1 MSEQDKQTTLADISA
16 IKIENPKGSGFT
28 MEGKS
33 NDVLMG
39 TKLINIF
46 IGENSAGKSRF
57 LRKLLVDNFF
67 DFDINSDFKEQ
78 ILPII
83 KKLAYHPTN
92 PNTPNLK
99 IKNRY
104 SEIIY
109 KAMSHDDKDILDNA
123 TEQVINNAIEQ
134 DSLALFSS
142 ISLSDIIK
150 KRNSGLTPSLVDKL
164 TKISHDCNSINQFL
178 ENREYIPILR
188 GLRPLSS
195 ENDVFKTRTEKDYF
209 VYIERNIDI
218 YTGYLLYN
226 DLVHSLLGME
236 SERENVKKFEQ
247 YLSIYFFEGKQIT
260 LIPKKDRE
268 GSINPNDVVYIK
280 IGNEP
285 MLPIYQLGDGIQA
298 LIILTVRPF
307 LTTEP
312 TMFFIEE
319 PEQHLHAG
327 MQRALIEALRACPQ
341 HKYFFTTQSNHFI
354 DLSIES
360 HDIALFSVKKTLDI
374 DNNANSVIVNQQ
386 DRSDI
391 LKDLGVLGSSVLL
404 ANCSIWV
411 EGITDKLYLRVYLSR
426 FINDLKKI
434 SESETHSP
442 EERKINR
449 SRYHKL
455 QSFNENLHYVFVE
468 YQGSNI
474 THWNFFDSDDEKSTP
489 AKKIN
494 KDILL
499 IADKDIDSKGTRVD
513 TLKSALNDNFQLLDY
528 KEIENY
534 IPHKIIIETA
544 KKRWNT
550 FNGKGKC
557 RINTAKLHKLKFN
570 NISTGIGRTL
580 EKAVIY
586 SDDVKKDRKFFE
598 DKSGTIKDKVKFCET
613 ACHLMES
620 GETDWELTDE
630 LRTLCDTVW
639 TFIEK
644 HNQVR

>member
-1 MSEQDKQTTLADISA
+1 MSYQDKKVTLADVSA
-16 IKIENPKGSGFT
+16 IKIDNPVGNGFT

-33 NDVLMG
+33 NDVFMG
-39 TKLINIF
+39 IKLINIF

-57 LRKLLVDNFF
+57 LRTLLVDKFIQFEIKLESEVN
-67 DFDINSDFKEQ
+67 FKEV
-78 ILPII
+78 LFN
-83 KKLAYHPTN
+83 LAYHDTSTSRIATKN
-92 PNTPNLK
+92 HESAFLHDNIDKITSNTLNSALYTEIIETIKTKLSETYNRKPSNNEINIFFKNALKNNL
-99 IKNRY
+99 ITEL
-104 SEIIY
+104 SEI
-109 KAMSHDDKDILDNA
+109 
-123 TEQVINNAIEQ
+123 
-134 DSLALFSS
+134 DSL
-142 ISLSDIIK
+142 
-150 KRNSGLTPSLVDKL
+150 
-164 TKISHDCNSINQFL
+164 CNYIAQYITT
-178 ENREYIPILR
+178 RCYIPILR
-188 GLRPLSS
+188 SLRPV
-195 ENDVFKTRTEKDYF
+195 NIKQDTFKDRTMKDYF
-209 VYIERNIDI
+209 YRIDKDINI
-218 YTGYLLYN
+218 YTGHSLYS
-226 DLVHSLLGME
+226 DLEYSLLGME
-236 SERENVKKFEQ
+236 SDRENVRRFEK
-247 YLSIYFFEGKQIT
+247 YLSVHFFEGKPIT

-268 GSINPNDVVYIK
+268 DAERQNDVVYIK
-280 IGNEP
+280 IGDEP
-285 MLPIYQLGDGIQA
+285 MQPIYEVGDGLQSI
-298 LIILTVRPF
+298 IILTVRPF

-312 TMFFIEE
+312 TIFFIEE

-374 DNNANSVIVNQQ
+374 NNKANSVIINQQ

-391 LKDLGVLGSSVLL
+391 LKDLGVLASSVLL
-404 ANCSIWV
+404 SNCSIWV
-411 EGITDKLYLRVYLSR
+411 EGITDKFYLRVYLNR
-426 FINDLKKI
+426 FIKDLKI
-434 SESETHSP
+434 ASESETSSP
-442 EERKINR
+442 EKQKNNLK
-449 SRYHKL
+449 RYHKL
-455 QSFNENLHYVFVE
+455 RSLNENLHYVFVE

-534 IPHKIIIETA
+534 IPQKIIIETA

-550 FNGKGKC
+550 FNGKGEC
-557 RINTAKLHKLKFN
+557 RIDVAKLHKLKFD

-580 EKAVIY
+580 EKAIIY

-620 GETDWELTDE
+620 GEIDWELTDE

>member
-1 MSEQDKQTTLADISA
+1 
-16 IKIENPKGSGFT
+16 
-28 MEGKS
+28 
-33 NDVLMG
+33 
-39 TKLINIF
+39 
-46 IGENSAGKSRF
+46 
-57 LRKLLVDNFF
+57 
-67 DFDINSDFKEQ
+67 
-78 ILPII
+78 
-83 KKLAYHPTN
+83 
-92 PNTPNLK
+92 
-99 IKNRY
+99 
-104 SEIIY
+104 
-109 KAMSHDDKDILDNA
+109 
-123 TEQVINNAIEQ
+123 
-134 DSLALFSS
+134 
-142 ISLSDIIK
+142 
-150 KRNSGLTPSLVDKL
+150 RNSGLTPSLVDKL
-164 TKISHDCNSINQFL
+164 TKTSQLCDFISQYL
-178 ENREYIPILR
+178 KNREYIPILR

-195 ENDVFKTRTEKDYF
+195 ENDVFKNRTNKDYF
-209 VYIERNIDI
+209 VNNEEKINI

-236 SERENVKKFEQ
+236 SERENVKKFER

-280 IGNEP
+280 IGDEP

-374 DNNANSVIVNQQ
+374 NNKANSVIINQQ

-391 LKDLGVLGSSVLL
+391 LKDLGVLASSVLL

-411 EGITDKLYLRVYLSR
+411 EGITDKLYLKLYLNR
-426 FINDLKKI
+426 FINDLKEI
-434 SESETHSP
+434 SESESHSP
-442 EERKINR
+442 EERERNL

-455 QSFNENLHYVFVE
+455 RSFNENLHYVFIE

-474 THWNFFDSDDEKSTP
+474 THWNFFNSDNEKFTP

-534 IPHKIIIETA
+534 IPQEIIIETA
-544 KKRWNT
+544 KKRWDT
-550 FNGKGKC
+550 FNGKGEC
-557 RINTAKLHKLKFN
+557 RINVAKLHKLKFD

-620 GETDWELTDE
+620 DETNWELTDE
-630 LRTLCDTVW
+630 LRTLCDTIW
-639 TFIEK
+639 KFIEK

>member
-1 MSEQDKQTTLADISA
+1 MSELDKQTTLADISA
-16 IKIENPKGSGFT
+16 IKIENSEDSGFT

-33 NDVLMG
+33 NDTLMG
-39 TKLINIF
+39 TKLINVF

-57 LRKLLVDNFF
+57 LRKLLISNFI
-67 DFDINSDFKEQ
+67 DYSINYNYYDRLKKHFLAEAFPLINEYSRKVMAGR
-78 ILPII
+78 LI
-83 KKLAYHPTN
+83 KSIQN
-92 PNTPNLK
+92 F
-99 IKNRY
+99 
-104 SEIIY
+104 
-109 KAMSHDDKDILDNA
+109 
-123 TEQVINNAIEQ
+123 INNNELIVFDSNIEDLISTFCHDIYHQ
-134 DSLALFSS
+134 IYGRKMPIETIEKTLKDVLGNVLYDKFST
-142 ISLSDIIK
+142 INK
-150 KRNSGLTPSLVDKL
+150 NV
-164 TKISHDCNSINQFL
+164 NSILNYL
-178 ENREYIPILR
+178 PNRSYIPIMR
-188 GLRPLSS
+188 GLRPLHPESDLFLS
-195 ENDVFKTRTEKDYF
+195 RTKSDYF
-209 VYIERNIDI
+209 PDDKYDFNI
-218 YTGYLLYN
+218 YSGYELYS
-226 DLVHSLLGME
+226 DLIHSLLGME
-236 SERENVKKFEQ
+236 NERENVYKFEK
-247 YLSIYFFEGKQIT
+247 YLSLHFFKGQQIT
-260 LIPKKDRE
+260 LIPKKDRKDSPE
-268 GSINPNDVVYIK
+268 QNDVVYIK

-374 DNNANSVIVNQQ
+374 DNKANSVIVNQQ

-391 LKDLGVLGSSVLL
+391 LKDLGVLASSVLL

-411 EGITDKLYLRVYLSR
+411 EGITDKFYLRVYLNR
-426 FINDLKKI
+426 FINYLKEI

-442 EERKINR
+442 EERERNR

-455 QSFNENLHYVFVE
+455 RSFNENLHYVFIE

-474 THWNFFDSDDEKSTP
+474 THWNFFDSDDEKTTP

-513 TLKSALNDNFQLLDY
+513 ILKSALNDNFQLLNY

-534 IPHKIIIETA
+534 IPQKIIIETA
-544 KKRWNT
+544 KKRWDT

-557 RINTAKLHKLKFN
+557 RIDAAKLHKLKFD

-630 LRTLCDTVW
+630 LRTLCDTIW
-639 TFIEK
+639 KFIEK

>member
-1 MSEQDKQTTLADISA
+1 MSYQDKKVTLADVSA
-16 IKIENPKGSGFT
+16 IKIDNPVGNGFT

-33 NDVLMG
+33 NDTLMG

-57 LRKLLVDNFF
+57 LRTLLTSEFKK
-67 DFDINSDFKEQ
+67 FDI
-78 ILPII
+78 
-83 KKLAYHPTN
+83 
-92 PNTPNLK
+92 TP
-99 IKNRY
+99 
-104 SEIIY
+104 SY
-109 KAMSHDDKDILDNA
+109 KSSFKDIVYNRINTNEKLD
-123 TEQVINNAIEQ
+123 TDEHHYGKMIYDHMVLMW
-134 DSLALFSS
+134 DSLFDSDL
-142 ISLSDIIK
+142 LSDIENIIRTDMSNNRRSYSDFEVNNNLIESIGNDFHDESYYINNQINDLRNIFK
-150 KRNSGLTPSLVDKL
+150 KRQYT
-164 TKISHDCNSINQFL
+164 
-178 ENREYIPILR
+178 PILR
-188 GLRPLSS
+188 GLRPLSETDDS
-195 ENDVFKTRTEKDYF
+195 YKIRTSNDYF
-209 VYIERNIDI
+209 KKIKLEIEI
-218 YTGYLLYN
+218 YTGYSLYS
-226 DLVHSLLGME
+226 DLVYSLLGIE
-236 SERENVKKFEQ
+236 SERENVKQFEK
-247 YLSIYFFEGKQIT
+247 YLSLYFFGGKSVT
-260 LIPKKDRE
+260 LIPKKNRGE
-268 GSINPNDVVYIK
+268 GEELNDVVHIK
-280 IGNEP
+280 IGNET

-298 LIILTVRPF
+298 LIILTVKPF

-327 MQRALIEALRACPQ
+327 MQRALIDALRACPQ

-374 DNNANSVIVNQQ
+374 NNKANSVIINQQ

-391 LKDLGVLGSSVLL
+391 LKDLGVLASSVLL
-404 ANCSIWV
+404 ANCSIWI
-411 EGITDKLYLRVYLSR
+411 EGVTDKLYLRVYLSR
-426 FINDLKKI
+426 FINDLKEI

-442 EERKINR
+442 EERERNR
-449 SRYHKL
+449 TRYHKL
-455 QSFNENLHYVFVE
+455 RSFNENLHYVFIE

-474 THWNFFDSDDEKSTP
+474 THWNFFDSDYEKSTP

-534 IPHKIIIETA
+534 IPQKIIIETA
-544 KKRWNT
+544 KKRWDT
-550 FNGKGKC
+550 FNGKGEC
-557 RINTAKLHKLKFN
+557 RIDTAKLHKLKFD

-630 LRTLCDTVW
+630 LRTLCDTIW

-644 HNQVR
+644 HNQIR